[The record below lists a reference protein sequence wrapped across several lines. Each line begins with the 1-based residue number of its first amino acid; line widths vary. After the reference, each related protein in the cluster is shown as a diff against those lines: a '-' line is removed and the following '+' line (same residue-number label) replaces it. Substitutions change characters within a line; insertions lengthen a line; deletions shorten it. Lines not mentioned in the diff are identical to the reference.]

1 MASHQE
7 TYVQNSNPSHND
19 PLPRSP
25 LPKAF
30 IDQAYER
37 ARARLINL
45 ERAEPDPSAGGHDHA
60 GDRPVGDRPVGDRPV
75 GDRLAGDCSA
85 EPLLDGAALLRVV
98 REPVEWLLTL
108 AHRLSACDPVDTAA
122 VDRVRAAFQARLA
135 GRPSGVRTT
144 DLLVVF
150 GLLVGALD
158 PGIVLRAVSE
168 TIGDGLAAVLESEA
182 TLAFHITGTADA
194 SAALR
199 PGRTRT
205 RHSRSVRSS
214 SCPLTR

>member
-19 PLPRSP
+19 FPQP
-25 LPKAF
+25 F
-30 IDQAYER
+30 IDQAF
-37 ARARLINL
+37 ARVMGRLAANH
-45 ERAEPDPSAGGHDHA
+45 RPTDPGPSAGGHTHA
-60 GDRPVGDRPVGDRPV
+60 GGCTVGD
-75 GDRLAGDCSA
+75 STA
-85 EPLLDGAALLRVV
+85 ESSLDGAALLRVV

-108 AHRLSACDPVDTAA
+108 AYRLSACDPVDAAA

-168 TIGDGLAAVLESEA
+168 TIGDGLAA
-182 TLAFHITGTADA
+182 
-194 SAALR
+194 
-199 PGRTRT
+199 
-205 RHSRSVRSS
+205 
-214 SCPLTR
+214 

>member
-1 MASHQE
+1 M
-7 TYVQNSNPSHND
+7 QNSNPSHND
-19 PLPRSP
+19 FPQP
-25 LPKAF
+25 F
-30 IDQAYER
+30 IDQAF
-37 ARARLINL
+37 ARAMGRLAAHH
-45 ERAEPDPSAGGHDHA
+45 RPTDPGPSAGGHAHA
-60 GDRPVGDRPVGDRPV
+60 GNCTVGDCTVGD
-75 GDRLAGDCSA
+75 CT
-85 EPLLDGAALLRVV
+85 EEQLLDGASLLRVV

-122 VDRVRAAFQARLA
+122 VDRVRAAFHARLA

-150 GLLVGALD
+150 GLVVGALD
-158 PGIVLRAVSE
+158 PSIVLRAVSE
-168 TIGDGLAAVLESEA
+168 TIGDGLAAVLGSEA
-182 TLAFHITGTADA
+182 SLAFHITGTADA

-205 RHSRSVRSS
+205 QHSRSVRSS

>member
-1 MASHQE
+1 M
-7 TYVQNSNPSHND
+7 QNSNPSHND
-19 PLPRSP
+19 FPQP
-25 LPKAF
+25 F
-30 IDQAYER
+30 IDQAF
-37 ARARLINL
+37 ARAMGRLAANH
-45 ERAEPDPSAGGHDHA
+45 RPTDPGPSAGGHTHA
-60 GDRPVGDRPVGDRPV
+60 GGCT
-75 GDRLAGDCSA
+75 AGDGTA
-85 EPLLDGAALLRVV
+85 EPLLDGPALLRVV
-98 REPVEWLLTL
+98 REPIEWLLAL
-108 AHRLSACDPVDTAA
+108 AQRLSACDPVDTAA

-168 TIGDGLAAVLESEA
+168 TIGEA
-182 TLAFHITGTADA
+182 SLAFHITGTADA

-205 RHSRSVRSS
+205 RHSCSVRSS
-214 SCPLTR
+214 NCPLVR